1 MEAGKHI
8 ELSLGQE
15 QGEFRLNLDGITISI
30 NLKGQELE
38 KAAKTKESPKS
49 AEAAPVSEDPTD
61 SFQEDTQAATEAIEE
76 LQYFRQ
82 VSHDIYESLGKLAK
96 DINLSIQDLSLAEII
111 QNAMSSPGE
120 HLDQARNQVNDV
132 LQMTEQATLNIM
144 DLVEQIRSDCQTV
157 QTKLLSLAAS
167 QAPEETEELP
177 SGDTSDEAGDQGL
190 WDQVFSQAEEM
201 DRLLHP
207 ASPEKDA
214 EAASVPYFSVADVL
228 QILLEFCTNEKVKQ
242 HLKAVQGKQE
252 SIFQGPEAERA
263 LSLLAAGAPQE
274 EGFYQFAVE
283 PVLDL
288 LKSHCD
294 DERVKELFTK
304 MASSADKLFP
314 VPALPLEASR
324 VEEEFAE
331 ETGETQVNPEV
342 ESCWAELQQT
352 LKQLAEQR
360 QAGGG
365 RGSTGLGQSN
375 AVEVQEVIGTVDSI
389 TASLSRIIEA
399 LSFQDLSG
407 QRLLKILKILRDL
420 QVQVLTLL
428 VAAGE
433 KLRVNLDD
441 QPLADQ
447 DCHQAREELDRLLT
461 SRASSFEESTSEVPA
476 EQQPLDQDAI
486 NDLLTTMG
494 F

>member
-1 MEAGKHI
+1 MEAGKNI

-15 QGEFRLNLDGITISI
+15 SGEFRLNLDGITITI
-30 NLKGQELE
+30 NLKGQELT
-38 KAAKTKESPKS
+38 KAAQTKESPRS
-49 AEAAPVSEDPTD
+49 AEAAPVDAAPTG
-61 SFQEDTQAATEAIEE
+61 SFQEDTQAATEATVE
-76 LQYFRQ
+76 LDYFRQ
-82 VSHDIYESLGKLAK
+82 VSHDIYEGLGKLAK

-144 DLVEQIRSDCQTV
+144 DLVEQIRTDCQTV
-157 QTKLLSLAAS
+157 QTKLLSLAES
-167 QAPEETEELP
+167 QASEETEEL
-177 SGDTSDEAGDQGL
+177 SLGDTSDEAGDQGL
-190 WDQVFSQAEEM
+190 WDQVFSQAEEL

-214 EAASVPYFSVADVL
+214 EADSVPYFSLADVL

-252 SIFQGPEAERA
+252 SIFRGPEAERA
-263 LSLLAAGAPQE
+263 LSLLAASAPQE
-274 EGFYQFAVE
+274 EGFYQLPLE
-283 PVLDL
+283 PALDL

-314 VPALPLEASR
+314 VPALPLEASG
-324 VEEEFAE
+324 VEEAVAE

-342 ESCWAELQQT
+342 ESCWTELQQT
-352 LKQLAEQR
+352 LKQLAEHR
-360 QAGGG
+360 QAGSGG
-365 RGSTGLGQSN
+365 RSAGVGQSN
-375 AVEVQEVIGTVDSI
+375 AAEVQEVIGTVDSI

-407 QRLLKILKILRDL
+407 QRLLKILKILREL

-433 KLRVNLDD
+433 KLRVNLEGH
-441 QPLADQ
+441 PLADK
-447 DCHQAREELDRLLT
+447 DSHQAREELDRLLT
-461 SRASSFEESTSEVPA
+461 SCASSSEESALDIPPD
-476 EQQPLDQDAI
+476 QPLDQNAI

>member
-1 MEAGKHI
+1 
-8 ELSLGQE
+8 
-15 QGEFRLNLDGITISI
+15 
-30 NLKGQELE
+30 
-38 KAAKTKESPKS
+38 
-49 AEAAPVSEDPTD
+49 
-61 SFQEDTQAATEAIEE
+61 
-76 LQYFRQ
+76 
-82 VSHDIYESLGKLAK
+82 LAK

-111 QNAMSSPGE
+111 QNAMSSPGD

-144 DLVEQIRSDCQTV
+144 DLVEQIRADCQTV
-157 QTKLLSLAAS
+157 QTKLMNLAES
-167 QAPEETEELP
+167 QTPEETEELR
-177 SGDTSDEAGDQGL
+177 SGDTPGEAGDQGL
-190 WDQVFSQAEEM
+190 WDQVFSQAEEL
-201 DRLLHP
+201 DRLLHS
-207 ASPEKDA
+207 AGTEKDS
-214 EAASVPYFSVADVL
+214 EAASVPYFSLADVL

-274 EGFYQFAVE
+274 EGFYQLAVE

-314 VPALPLEASR
+314 VPALPLEASG

-331 ETGETQVNPEV
+331 DTGETQVNPEV

-352 LKQLAEQR
+352 LKLLAEHR
-360 QAGGG
+360 QTGGG
-365 RGSTGLGQSN
+365 GGSTGFGQSH
-375 AVEVQEVIGTVDSI
+375 AAEVQEVIGTVDSI

-407 QRLLKILKILRDL
+407 QRLLKILKILREL

-433 KLRVNLDD
+433 KLRMNLPDH
-441 QPLADQ
+441 PLADQ

-461 SRASSFEESTSEVPA
+461 SCASSSEDSALAAPP
-476 EQQPLDQDAI
+476 EQPLDQDAI
-486 NDLLTTMG
+486 NELLTTMG